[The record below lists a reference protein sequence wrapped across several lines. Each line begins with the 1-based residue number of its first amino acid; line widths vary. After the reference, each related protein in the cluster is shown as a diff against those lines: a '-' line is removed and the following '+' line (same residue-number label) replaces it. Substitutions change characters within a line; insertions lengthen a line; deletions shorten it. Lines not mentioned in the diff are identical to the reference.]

1 MKKKYLVLKT
11 NSELQSW
18 LGQAQML
25 SGRTSAIARL
35 ALLAL
40 ALVTIMALKPS
51 EARADGVVIVTTPVS
66 TLTTLLGPA
75 ITNFNSNV
83 AHTTLTQN
91 GPPVNVL
98 LGTFGPNLLSPLSLT
113 NATSLIVTLNLSG
126 TNLSFQPPSVN
137 LVGTYNIA
145 LGQFI
150 FAPANVSFTGI
161 ANDCGSFSVTAN
173 PLSLTTL
180 LTGGALNAQITNVL
194 CGTCPGTPGPN
205 PVPEPATL
213 ALLGSGLTGLAG
225 IARRRR
231 RQKTA

>member
-1 MKKKYLVLKT
+1 MNRKYLELKT
-11 NSELQSW
+11 KQLQPG
-18 LGQAQML
+18 LVQPQKL
-25 SGRTSAIARL
+25 SGRSSAIARL
-35 ALLAL
+35 VLLTL
-40 ALVTIMALKPS
+40 AFVTIMALKPS
-51 EARADGVVIVTTPVS
+51 EARADGIVIVTTPVS
-66 TLTTLLGPA
+66 SLTTLLGPA

-83 AHTTLTQN
+83 AQTVLTQN

-98 LGTFGPNLLSPLSLT
+98 LGTFGLNLLSPLSLT

-126 TNLSFQPPSVN
+126 TNLSFNPPSVN
-137 LVGTYNIA
+137 LVGTYNVA
-145 LGQFI
+145 LAQFI

-180 LTGGALNAQITNVL
+180 LTGGALSAQITNVL
-194 CGTCPGTPGPN
+194 CGTCPGTPGPQ

-225 IARRRR
+225 IARRRLKR
-231 RQKTA
+231 KAV

>member
-1 MKKKYLVLKT
+1 
-11 NSELQSW
+11 
-18 LGQAQML
+18 
-25 SGRTSAIARL
+25 
-35 ALLAL
+35 
-40 ALVTIMALKPS
+40 MALQPA
-51 EARADGVVIVTTPVS
+51 EARADGIVVVTTPVS

-83 AHTTLTQN
+83 AQTTLTQN

-113 NATSLIVTLNLSG
+113 NLTKLVIDVNLSG
-126 TNLSFQPPSVN
+126 SGINFAPPSIQ

-145 LGQFI
+145 LSQFT
-150 FAPANVSFTGI
+150 FAPLNVSFTTI
-161 ANDCGSFSVTAN
+161 ANDCGSFSVVAN

-194 CGTCPGTPGPN
+194 CGTCPGTGGN

-213 ALLGSGLTGLAG
+213 ALLGSGLTGVAG
-225 IARRRR
+225 FARRRFR
-231 RQKTA
+231 RKY